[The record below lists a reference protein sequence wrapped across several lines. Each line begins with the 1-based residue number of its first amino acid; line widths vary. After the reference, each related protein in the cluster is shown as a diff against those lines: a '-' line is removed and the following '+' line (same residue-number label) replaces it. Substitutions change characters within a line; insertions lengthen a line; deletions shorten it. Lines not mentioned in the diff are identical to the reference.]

1 MQMVQKMLATR
12 GGTVAVGGFA
22 AAFGALLLLMYL
34 AQYRNSVDES
44 GEPITVLVAKSL
56 IEKGTPGDIVGLK
69 GLFQTTDAPR
79 DQLEDGAITD
89 PSALRGRLA
98 TTDVYPGQQLTTGDF
113 SASASGALGAQIAG
127 NQRAISVPVDTAHG
141 MVGQLRTGDRI
152 DVLAGFNVTTGAGGG
167 FSARPVVKVL
177 TQNVLVLEAPK
188 RAATGVASNSANV
201 VLRTNY
207 REAAEIAWAVDNG
220 KIWVVLRPRGGA
232 PVKRA
237 QVITPEALLGVR
249 PVGMR
254 P

>member
-44 GEPITVLVAKSL
+44 GEPITVLIAKSL

-79 DQLEDGAITD
+79 DQLQDGAITD

-98 TTDVYPGQQLTTGDF
+98 TSDVYPGQQLTAGDF

-127 NQRAISVPVDTAHG
+127 NQRAIAVPIDTAHG

-152 DVLAGFNVTTGAGGG
+152 DVLAGFNVSSGGGG
-167 FSARPVVKVL
+167 FTARPVMKVL

-188 RAATGVASNSANV
+188 RAATGVASNAAQV
-201 VLRTNY
+201 VLRTTY

-220 KIWVVLRPRGGA
+220 KIWVVLRPRAGA
-232 PVKRA
+232 PVNRA
-237 QVITPEALLGVR
+237 RLITPEALLGVR

>member
-1 MQMVQKMLATR
+1 MVQKMLATR

-22 AAFGALLLLMYL
+22 AAFGALLLLLYL

-44 GEPITVLVAKSL
+44 GEPITVLIAKSL

-79 DQLEDGAITD
+79 DQLQDGAITD

-98 TTDVYPGQQLTTGDF
+98 TSDVYPGEQLTVGDF
-113 SASASGALGAQIAG
+113 SASAGGALGAQIAG
-127 NQRAISVPVDTAHG
+127 NQRAVAVPVDTAHG
-141 MVGQLRTGDRI
+141 LVGQLRTGDRV
-152 DVLAGFNVTTGAGGG
+152 DVLAGFNISSRGG

-188 RAATGVASNSANV
+188 EAATGVASNAAQV
-201 VLRTNY
+201 VLRTTY

-220 KIWVVLRPRGGA
+220 KIWVVLRPRTGA
-232 PVKRA
+232 HVRPA
-237 QVITPEALLGVR
+237 QLITTETLLGLR
-249 PVGMR
+249 PVAVG

>member
-44 GEPITVLVAKSL
+44 GEPITVLIAKSL
-56 IEKGTPGDIVGLK
+56 IEKGTPGDIVGVK

-79 DQLEDGAITD
+79 DQLQEGAITD
-89 PSALRGRLA
+89 ASALRGRLA
-98 TTDVYPGQQLTTGDF
+98 TNDVYPGEQLTTGDF
-113 SASASGALGAQIAG
+113 SASASGALGTEIAG
-127 NQRAISVPVDTAHG
+127 NQRAIAVPVDTAHG
-141 MVGQLRTGDRI
+141 MVGQLRTGDRV
-152 DVLAGFNVTTGAGGG
+152 DVFAGFNVTTGGGG
-167 FSARPVVKVL
+167 GRPVVKVL

-188 RAATGVASNSANV
+188 RAVAGAAANAAV
-201 VLRTNY
+201 ILRTTY

-220 KIWVVLRPRGGA
+220 KIWVVLRPRAGA

>member
-34 AQYRNSVDES
+34 AQYRNSINES

-56 IEKGTPGDIVGLK
+56 IEKGTPGDIVGIK

-79 DQLEDGAITD
+79 DQLQDGAITD

-98 TTDVYPGQQLTTGDF
+98 TNDVYPGEQLTTGDF
-113 SASASGALGAQIAG
+113 SASASGTIGTQIAG
-127 NQRAISVPVDTAHG
+127 NQRAIAVPVDAAHG

-152 DVLAGFNVTTGAGGG
+152 DVFAGFNVTTGSGAGGG
-167 FSARPVVKVL
+167 RPVMKVL

-188 RAATGVASNSANV
+188 RAGAGVGASSGANV

-220 KIWVVLRPRGGA
+220 KIWVVLRPRAGA

-237 QVITPEALLGVR
+237 QVVTPEALLGVR

>member
-56 IEKGTPGDIVGLK
+56 IEKGTPGDIVGIK

-79 DQLEDGAITD
+79 DQLQDGAITD

-98 TTDVYPGQQLTTGDF
+98 TNDVYPGEQLTTGDF
-113 SASASGALGAQIAG
+113 SASASGAIGTEIAG
-127 NQRAISVPVDTAHG
+127 NQRAIAVPVDNAHG
-141 MVGQLRTGDRI
+141 MVGQVRTGDRI
-152 DVLAGFNVTTGAGGG
+152 DVLAGFNVTQGGGGAG
-167 FSARPVVKVL
+167 RPVIKVL
-177 TQNVLVLEAPK
+177 SQNVLVLEAPA
-188 RAATGVASNSANV
+188 RARAGGAANIEANV
-201 VLRTNY
+201 VLRTTY
-207 REAAEIAWAVDNG
+207 REAAQIAWAVDNG
-220 KIWVVLRPRGGA
+220 KIWIVLRPRAGA

-237 QVITPEALLGVR
+237 QLITPEALLGVR
-249 PVGMR
+249 PVGVR

>member
-34 AQYRNSVDES
+34 AQYRNSVNES
-44 GEPITVLVAKSL
+44 GEPITVLIAKSL
-56 IEKGTPGDIVGLK
+56 IEKGTPGDIVGVK

-79 DQLEDGAITD
+79 DQLQEGAITD

-98 TTDVYPGQQLTTGDF
+98 TNDVYPGEQLTTGDF
-113 SASASGALGAQIAG
+113 SASASGALGTQIAG
-127 NQRAISVPVDTAHG
+127 NQRAIAVPVDTAHG
-141 MVGQLRTGDRI
+141 MVGQLRTGDRV

-167 FSARPVVKVL
+167 SPVVKVL

-188 RAATGVASNSANV
+188 GAATGASKEANV
-201 VLRTNY
+201 VLRTTY
-207 REAAEIAWAVDNG
+207 REAADIAWAVDNG
-220 KIWVVLRPRGGA
+220 KIWVVLRPRAGA
-232 PVKRA
+232 PVRRPL
-237 QVITPEALLGVR
+237 VVTSGALLGVR
-249 PVGMR
+249 PVAVR

>member
-22 AAFGALLLLMYL
+22 AAFGALLLLLYL

-44 GEPITVLVAKSL
+44 GAPITVLVAKSL

-79 DQLEDGAITD
+79 DQLQDGAITD
-89 PSALRGRLA
+89 PSALHGRLA
-98 TTDVYPGQQLTTGDF
+98 TSDVYPGQQLTTGDF

-127 NQRAISVPVDTAHG
+127 NQRAIAVPIDTAHG

-152 DVLAGFNVTTGAGGG
+152 DVLAGFNVSSGGGG
-167 FSARPVVKVL
+167 FTARPVMKVL

-188 RAATGVASNSANV
+188 RAATGVASNTAQV
-201 VLRTNY
+201 VLRTTY

-220 KIWVVLRPRGGA
+220 KIWVVLRPRAGA

-237 QVITPEALLGVR
+237 QLITPEALLGVR
-249 PVGMR
+249 PVAVR

>member
-44 GEPITVLVAKSL
+44 GEPITVLIAKSL
-56 IEKGTPGDIVGLK
+56 IEKGTPGDIVGVK

-79 DQLEDGAITD
+79 DQLQEGAITD

-98 TTDVYPGQQLTTGDF
+98 TNDVYPGEQLTTSDF
-113 SASASGALGAQIAG
+113 SASTSGALGTQIAG
-127 NQRAISVPVDTAHG
+127 NQRAIAVPVDSAHG

-167 FSARPVVKVL
+167 RPVVKVL

-188 RAATGVASNSANV
+188 RAVAGAANAANV
-201 VLRTNY
+201 VLRTTY
-207 REAAEIAWAVDNG
+207 AEAAEIAWAVDNG
-220 KIWVVLRPRGGA
+220 KIWVVLRPRAGA
-232 PVKRA
+232 PVKRPR
-237 QVITPEALLGVR
+237 VITTEALLGVR
-249 PVGMR
+249 PVGVQ

>member
-22 AAFGALLLLMYL
+22 AAFGALLLLLYL

-44 GEPITVLVAKSL
+44 GAPITVLVAKSL

-79 DQLEDGAITD
+79 DQLQDGAITD
-89 PSALRGRLA
+89 PSALHGRLA
-98 TTDVYPGQQLTTGDF
+98 TSDVYPGQQLTTGDF

-127 NQRAISVPVDTAHG
+127 NQRAIAVPIDTAHG

-152 DVLAGFNVTTGAGGG
+152 DVLAGFNVSSGGGG
-167 FSARPVVKVL
+167 FTARPVMKVL

-188 RAATGVASNSANV
+188 RAATGVASNTAQV
-201 VLRTNY
+201 VLRTTY

-220 KIWVVLRPRGGA
+220 KIWVVLRPRSGA

-237 QVITPEALLGVR
+237 QLITPEALLGVR
-249 PVGMR
+249 PVAVR

>member
-44 GEPITVLVAKSL
+44 GEPITVLIAKSL
-56 IEKGTPGDIVGLK
+56 IEKGTPGDIVGIK

-79 DQLEDGAITD
+79 DQLQDGAITD

-98 TTDVYPGQQLTTGDF
+98 TNDVYPGEQLTTGDF
-113 SASASGALGAQIAG
+113 SASASGALGTQIAG
-127 NQRAISVPVDTAHG
+127 NQRAISVPVDAAHG

-167 FSARPVVKVL
+167 RPVVKVL

-188 RAATGVASNSANV
+188 RAVAGAVNAANV
-201 VLRTNY
+201 VLRTTY
-207 REAAEIAWAVDNG
+207 AEAAEIAWAVDNG
-220 KIWVVLRPRGGA
+220 KVWVVLRPRTGA
-232 PVKRA
+232 PVKRPR
-237 QVITPEALLGVR
+237 VVTPEALLGVR

>member
-44 GEPITVLVAKSL
+44 GEPITVLIAKSL
-56 IEKGTPGDIVGLK
+56 IEKGTPGDIVGVK

-79 DQLEDGAITD
+79 DQLQEGAITD

-98 TTDVYPGQQLTTGDF
+98 TNDVYPGEQLTTSDF
-113 SASASGALGAQIAG
+113 SASASGALGTQIAG
-127 NQRAISVPVDTAHG
+127 NQRAIAVPVDAAHG

-152 DVLAGFNVTTGAGGG
+152 DVLAGFNVTSGAGGG
-167 FSARPVVKVL
+167 RPVVKVL
-177 TQNVLVLEAPK
+177 SQNVLVLEAPK
-188 RAATGVASNSANV
+188 RAGTGVAASSGTNV
-201 VLRTNY
+201 VLRTTY

-220 KIWVVLRPRGGA
+220 KIWVVLRPRTGA
-232 PVKRA
+232 PVRRA

>member
-22 AAFGALLLLMYL
+22 AAFGALLLLLYL

-44 GEPITVLVAKSL
+44 GEPITVLIAKSL

-79 DQLEDGAITD
+79 DQLQDGAITD
-89 PSALRGRLA
+89 PSALRVRLA
-98 TTDVYPGQQLTTGDF
+98 TSDVYPGQQLTAGDF
-113 SASASGALGAQIAG
+113 SASASGALGAQLAG
-127 NQRAISVPVDTAHG
+127 NQRAIAVPIDTAHG

-152 DVLAGFNVTTGAGGG
+152 DVLAGFNVSSGGGG
-167 FSARPVVKVL
+167 FTARPVMKVL

-188 RAATGVASNSANV
+188 RAATGVASNAAQV
-201 VLRTNY
+201 VLRTTY

-220 KIWVVLRPRGGA
+220 KIWVVLRPRSGA

-237 QVITPEALLGVR
+237 QLITPEALLGVR
-249 PVGMR
+249 PVAVR

>member
-22 AAFGALLLLMYL
+22 AAFGALLLLLYL

-44 GEPITVLVAKSL
+44 GAPITVLVAKSL
-56 IEKGTPGDIVGLK
+56 IEKGTPGDIVGLR

-79 DQLEDGAITD
+79 DQLQDGAITD
-89 PSALRGRLA
+89 PSALHGRLA
-98 TTDVYPGQQLTTGDF
+98 TSDVYPGQQLTTGDF

-127 NQRAISVPVDTAHG
+127 NQRAIAVPIDTAHG

-152 DVLAGFNVTTGAGGG
+152 DVLAGFNVSSGGGG

-188 RAATGVASNSANV
+188 RAATGVASNAAQV
-201 VLRTNY
+201 VLRTTY
-207 REAAEIAWAVDNG
+207 REAAEIAWAADNG
-220 KIWVVLRPRGGA
+220 KIWVVLRPRAGA

-237 QVITPEALLGVR
+237 QLITPEALLGVR
-249 PVGMR
+249 PVAVR

>member
-1 MQMVQKMLATR
+1 MLATR

-44 GEPITVLVAKSL
+44 GEPITVLIAKSL
-56 IEKGTPGDIVGLK
+56 IEKGTPGDIVGVK

-79 DQLEDGAITD
+79 DQLQEGAITD

-98 TTDVYPGQQLTTGDF
+98 TNDVYPGEQLTTGDF
-113 SASASGALGAQIAG
+113 SASASGALGTQIAG
-127 NQRAISVPVDTAHG
+127 NQRAIAVPVDTAHG

-152 DVLAGFNVTTGAGGG
+152 DVLAGFNVTVGAGGG
-167 FSARPVVKVL
+167 RPVVKVL

-188 RAATGVASNSANV
+188 RAATGASKEANV
-201 VLRTNY
+201 VLRTTY
-207 REAAEIAWAVDNG
+207 REAADIAWAVDNG
-220 KIWVVLRPRGGA
+220 KIWVVLRPRSGA
-232 PVKRA
+232 PVRRPL
-237 QVITPEALLGVR
+237 VVTSGALLGVR
-249 PVGMR
+249 PVAVR

>member
-22 AAFGALLLLMYL
+22 AAFGALLLLLYL

-44 GEPITVLVAKSL
+44 GAPITVLVAKSL

-79 DQLEDGAITD
+79 DQLQDGAITD

-98 TTDVYPGQQLTTGDF
+98 TSDVYPGEQLTTGDF
-113 SASASGALGAQIAG
+113 SASASGALGAQLAG
-127 NQRAISVPVDTAHG
+127 NQRAIAVPIDTAHG

-152 DVLAGFNVTTGAGGG
+152 DVLAGFNVSSGGGG

-188 RAATGVASNSANV
+188 RAATGVASNAAQV
-201 VLRTNY
+201 VLRTTY
-207 REAAEIAWAVDNG
+207 REAAEIAWAADNG
-220 KIWVVLRPRGGA
+220 KIWVVLRPRAGA

-237 QVITPEALLGVR
+237 QLITPEALLGVR
-249 PVGMR
+249 PVVVR

>member
-22 AAFGALLLLMYL
+22 AAFGALLLLLYL

-44 GEPITVLVAKSL
+44 GTPITVLVAKSL

-79 DQLEDGAITD
+79 DQLQDGAITD

-98 TTDVYPGQQLTTGDF
+98 TSDVYPGQQLTTGDF

-127 NQRAISVPVDTAHG
+127 NQRAIAVPIDTAHG

-152 DVLAGFNVTTGAGGG
+152 DVLAGFNVSSGGGG
-167 FSARPVVKVL
+167 FTARPVMKVL

-188 RAATGVASNSANV
+188 RAATGVASNSAQV
-201 VLRTNY
+201 VLRTTY
-207 REAAEIAWAVDNG
+207 REAAEIAWAADNG
-220 KIWVVLRPRGGA
+220 KIWVVLRPRAGA

-237 QVITPEALLGVR
+237 QLITPEALLGVR
-249 PVGMR
+249 PVAVR

>member
-44 GEPITVLVAKSL
+44 SEPITVLIARSL
-56 IEKGTPGDIVGLK
+56 IEKGTPGDIVGVK

-79 DQLEDGAITD
+79 DQLQEGAISD
-89 PSALRGRLA
+89 PSVLRGRLA
-98 TTDVYPGQQLTTGDF
+98 TNDVYPGEQLTTGDF
-113 SASASGALGAQIAG
+113 SASSSGALGTQIAG
-127 NQRAISVPVDTAHG
+127 NQRAIAVPVDAAHG

-152 DVLAGFNVTTGAGGG
+152 DLLAGFNVTTGAGVG
-167 FSARPVVKVL
+167 ATKPVVKVL

-188 RAATGVASNSANV
+188 RAGTGVAASSGTNV
-201 VLRTNY
+201 VLRTTY

-220 KIWVVLRPRGGA
+220 KIWVVLRPRAGA
-232 PVKRA
+232 PLKRP
-237 QVITPEALLGVR
+237 QVVTPEALLGVR
-249 PVGMR
+249 PVGVR

>member
-22 AAFGALLLLMYL
+22 AAFGALLLLLYL

-44 GEPITVLVAKSL
+44 GTPITVLVAKSL

-79 DQLEDGAITD
+79 DQLQDGAITD

-98 TTDVYPGQQLTTGDF
+98 TSDVYPGEQLTTGDF

-127 NQRAISVPVDTAHG
+127 NQRAIAVPIDTAHG

-152 DVLAGFNVTTGAGGG
+152 DVLAGFNVSSGGGG
-167 FSARPVVKVL
+167 FTARPVMKVL

-188 RAATGVASNSANV
+188 RAATGVASNTAQV
-201 VLRTNY
+201 VLRTTY

-220 KIWVVLRPRGGA
+220 KIWVVLRPRSGA

-237 QVITPEALLGVR
+237 QLITPEALLGVR
-249 PVGMR
+249 PVAVR

>member
-12 GGTVAVGGFA
+12 GGTLAVGGFA

-34 AQYRNSVDES
+34 AQYRNSVEGS

-79 DQLEDGAITD
+79 DQLQDGAITD

-98 TTDVYPGQQLTTGDF
+98 TTDVYPGEQLTTGDF
-113 SASASGALGAQIAG
+113 SASAGGALGTQIAG
-127 NQRAISVPVDTAHG
+127 NQRAIAVPVDAAHG
-141 MVGQLRTGDRI
+141 MVGQLRNGDRV
-152 DVLAGFNVTTGAGGG
+152 DVLAGFNVTSAAG

-188 RAATGVASNSANV
+188 RAGTGVAANAANV
-201 VLRTNY
+201 VLRTTY
-207 REAAEIAWAVDNG
+207 RKAAEIAWAVDNG
-220 KIWVVLRPRGGA
+220 KVWVVLRPRAGA
-232 PVKRA
+232 PMKLP

>member
-22 AAFGALLLLMYL
+22 AAFGALLLLLYL

-44 GEPITVLVAKSL
+44 GAPITVLVAKSL

-79 DQLEDGAITD
+79 DQLQDGAITD

-98 TTDVYPGQQLTTGDF
+98 TSDVYPGQQLTTGDF

-127 NQRAISVPVDTAHG
+127 NQRAIAVPIDTAHG

-152 DVLAGFNVTTGAGGG
+152 DVLAGFNVASGAGG
-167 FSARPVVKVL
+167 FSARPVIKVL

-188 RAATGVASNSANV
+188 RAATGVASNAAQV
-201 VLRTNY
+201 VLRTTY

-220 KIWVVLRPRGGA
+220 KIWVVLRPRSGA

-237 QVITPEALLGVR
+237 QLITPEALLGVR
-249 PVGMR
+249 PVAVR

>member
-1 MQMVQKMLATR
+1 MEMVQKMLATR

-22 AAFGALLLLMYL
+22 AAFGAILLLMYL

-44 GEPITVLVAKSL
+44 GEPITVLIAKSL

-79 DQLEDGAITD
+79 DQLQDGAITD

-98 TTDVYPGQQLTTGDF
+98 TSDVYPGEQLTADDF

-127 NQRAISVPVDTAHG
+127 NQRAIAVPVDTAHG
-141 MVGQLRTGDRI
+141 MVGQLRTGDRV
-152 DVLAGFNVTTGAGGG
+152 DVLAGFNVASGRGG

-188 RAATGVASNSANV
+188 QAATGVNSNAAQV
-201 VLRTNY
+201 VLRTTY
-207 REAAEIAWAVDNG
+207 REAAEIAWTVDNG
-220 KIWVVLRPRGGA
+220 KIWVVLRPRAGA
-232 PVKRA
+232 TVKRA
-237 QVITPEALLGVR
+237 QLITPEALLGVR
-249 PVGMR
+249 PVSVR

>member
-56 IEKGTPGDIVGLK
+56 IEKGTPGDIVGIK

-79 DQLEDGAITD
+79 EQLQEGAITD

-98 TTDVYPGQQLTTGDF
+98 TNDVYPGEQLTTGDF
-113 SASASGALGAQIAG
+113 SASASGALGTQIAG
-127 NQRAISVPVDTAHG
+127 NQRAIAVPVDAAHG

-167 FSARPVVKVL
+167 RPVVKVL

-188 RAATGVASNSANV
+188 RAVAGAAANAAV
-201 VLRTNY
+201 ILRTNY

-220 KIWVVLRPRGGA
+220 KIWVVLRPRTGA
-232 PVKRA
+232 PVRRP

-249 PVGMR
+249 PVGVR